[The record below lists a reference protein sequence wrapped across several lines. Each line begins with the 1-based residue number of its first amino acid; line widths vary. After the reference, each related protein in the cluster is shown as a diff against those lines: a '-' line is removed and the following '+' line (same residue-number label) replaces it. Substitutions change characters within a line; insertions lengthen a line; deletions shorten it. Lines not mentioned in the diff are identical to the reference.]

1 MDASHIV
8 LLQASRASIAIMCI
22 DTGTYYLQSVSTFDT
37 ADRYHVI
44 GNYQTKSMQNLLTI
58 VVSGNNYIMDAPP
71 TDLSSIVRPPSI
83 LNANKQVQRCIYT
96 ICIFILYVYT
106 I

>member
-1 MDASHIV
+1 
-8 LLQASRASIAIMCI
+8 MCI
-22 DTGTYYLQSVSTFDT
+22 DTGTYYLQSVSTFDA

-44 GNYQTKSMQNLLTI
+44 GNYQTKSTQNLLTI

-83 LNANKQVQRCIYT
+83 LNANKQVQRCI
-96 ICIFILYVYT
+96 CILYVFICY
-106 I
+106 IVYILNCLLVLY